1 MSGSALVSAVV
12 NGIEG
17 GDMGYFGSDQ
27 EVEFD
32 SRVFPRAGYSRDE
45 VMAQLTGFDLQDVDD
60 IHAHNTIQS
69 TTLMSHLEAAQ
80 LAKDANQMFLRRNML
95 YKTLLPGT
103 TRMALEVKQMI
114 KEMLGFPREA
124 RIRFTSGGSESL
136 YCAIHSARQ
145 WARREKNIEK
155 PEIVVPYSIHAAF
168 SKWCTYADIKINRI
182 QLGPDYRADVEA
194 MERAVNENTILI
206 AGSAPCWPY
215 GLFDNIAG
223 LAGIAERHNLW
234 MHVDGC
240 LGGFQ
245 SPFAEKL
252 GHPLPTW
259 DFRIPGVRSISADLH
274 KHAYSAKPLSSITF
288 RTSEWEQY
296 LDCPASDW
304 PDGPYTTEAICGT
317 TTAGPIASAWAVM
330 KFLGEEGYSDLMRRS
345 LEVRERY
352 IEKLAAINGVEP
364 FVSDMCVLTIR
375 PEKGLDLF
383 AIMGGLYE
391 RRSYCL
397 PSLQPPAMK
406 VVLDPVTDEVVD
418 TFVDDLAEVIALV
431 RKGEITIDAIKP
443 YM

>member
-1 MSGSALVSAVV
+1 
-12 NGIEG
+12 
-17 GDMGYFGSDQ
+17 
-27 EVEFD
+27 
-32 SRVFPRAGYSRDE
+32 
-45 VMAQLTGFDLQDVDD
+45 
-60 IHAHNTIQS
+60 
-69 TTLMSHLEAAQ
+69 MSHLDAAQ
-80 LAKDANQMFLRRNML
+80 IGKDAYQMFLRRNML
-95 YKTLLPGT
+95 YKTLLPGM
-103 TRMALEVKQMI
+103 TRMAIEVKQMV
-114 KEMLGFPREA
+114 KEMLRFPREA
-124 RIRFTSGGSESL
+124 RVRFTSGGSESL

-145 WARREKNIEK
+145 WARQEKNIEK

-168 SKWCTYADIKINRI
+168 SKWCVYADIKINRI
-182 QLGPDYRADVEA
+182 QLGTDYRADVEA
-194 MERAVNENTILI
+194 MERAVNKNTILI

-215 GLFDNIAG
+215 GLFDDIEG

-259 DFRIPGVRSISADLH
+259 DFRVPGVRSISADLH

-288 RTSEWEQY
+288 RSAEWEQY
-296 LDCPASDW
+296 LDCTVSDW
-304 PDGPYTTEAICGT
+304 PDGPYSSEAICGT

-330 KFLGEEGYSDLMRRS
+330 KFLGEEGYLNLMRRS

-352 IEKLAAINGVEP
+352 LEKLAAVDGVEA

-391 RRSYCL
+391 RKSYCL
-397 PSLQPPAMK
+397 PSFQPPALK

-418 TFVDDLAEVIALV
+418 TFVSDLAEVIALV
-431 RKGEITIDAIKP
+431 RKGEITIEAIEP

>member
-1 MSGSALVSAVV
+1 
-12 NGIEG
+12 
-17 GDMGYFGSDQ
+17 MGYFGSDK
-27 EVEFD
+27 EVVFD
-32 SRVFPRAGYSRDE
+32 SRVFPRMGYSREE
-45 VMAQLTGFDLQDVDD
+45 VIDLLAGFEQQDVDD

-69 TTLMSHLEAAQ
+69 TTLMSHMEAAQ
-80 LAKDANQMFLRRNML
+80 VAKEAHQMFLRRNML
-95 YKTLLPGT
+95 YKSLLPGT
-103 TRMALEVKQMI
+103 TRMAVEVKQMI
-114 KEMLGFPREA
+114 KEMLRFPQDT

-136 YCAIHSARQ
+136 YCAIHCARQ
-145 WARREKNIEK
+145 WGRQEKNIDK

-182 QLGPDYRADVEA
+182 QLGADYRADVEA
-194 MERAVNENTILI
+194 MERAVNDNTVLI

-215 GLFDNIAG
+215 GLFDDIAG
-223 LAGIAERHNLW
+223 LASIAERHNLW

-252 GHPLPTW
+252 GHPIPVW
-259 DFRIPGVRSISADLH
+259 DFRVPGVRSISADLH
-274 KHAYSAKPLSSITF
+274 KHAYSAKPLSSIAF
-288 RTSEWEQY
+288 RNAQWEQY
-296 LDCPASDW
+296 LDCPAADW
-304 PDGPYTTEAICGT
+304 PDGPYTSEAICGS

-330 KFLGEEGYSDLMRRS
+330 KYLGEDGYRDLMRRS
-345 LEVRERY
+345 LDVRERY
-352 IEKLAAINGVEP
+352 ISQLAAVDGVEP

-383 AIMGGLYE
+383 AIMGGLFE
-391 RRSYCL
+391 RKSFCL

-418 TFVDDLAEVIALV
+418 TFIRDLGEVIPLV
-431 RKGEITIDAIKP
+431 RQGEITIEAIRP

>member
-1 MSGSALVSAVV
+1 
-12 NGIEG
+12 
-17 GDMGYFGSDQ
+17 MGYFGSD
-27 EVEFD
+27 EELEFD
-32 SRVFPRAGYSRDE
+32 ARVFPETGLGRGDIMS
-45 VMAQLTGFDLQDVDD
+45 MLTAFEEQDVDD

-69 TTLMSHLEAAQ
+69 TTLMSHMEAAQ
-80 LAKDANQMFLRRNML
+80 IAKDAHQMFLRRNML
-95 YKTLLPGT
+95 YKSLLPGT

-114 KEMLGFPREA
+114 KEMLRYPADA

-136 YCAIHSARQ
+136 YCAVHSARQ
-145 WARREKNIEK
+145 WARHEKNIER

-182 QLGPDYRADVEA
+182 PLGPDFRADVDA
-194 MERAVNENTILI
+194 MERAVNESTVLV

-215 GLFDNIAG
+215 GLFDDIAG
-223 LAGIAERHNLW
+223 IASIAERHDIW

-245 SPFAEKL
+245 SPFAEAL
-252 GHPLPTW
+252 GHDIPVW

-274 KHAYSAKPLSSITF
+274 KHGYSSKPLSSIAF
-288 RTSEWEQY
+288 RNASWEQY
-296 LDCPASDW
+296 LDCPAADW
-304 PDGPYTTEAICGT
+304 PDGPYTSEAICGT

-330 KFLGEEGYSDLMRRS
+330 KFLGEEGYLKLMQRS
-345 LEVRERY
+345 LEVRQRY
-352 IEKLAAINGVEP
+352 IDGLAAIDGVEP

-383 AIMGGLYE
+383 AIMGGLFE
-391 RRSYCL
+391 RNSFCL
-397 PSLQPPAMK
+397 PSMQPPALK

-418 TFVDDLAEVIALV
+418 TFLRDLAEVIPRV
-431 RKGEITIDAIKP
+431 RCGEITIEAIQP

>member
-1 MSGSALVSAVV
+1 
-12 NGIEG
+12 
-17 GDMGYFGSDQ
+17 MGYFGSDKAVVFEQ
-27 EVEFD
+27 P
-32 SRVFPRAGYSRDE
+32 VFPQQGIARDE
-45 VMAQLTGFDLQDVDD
+45 VMQLLTRFERQDVDD

-69 TTLMSHLEAAQ
+69 TTLMSHMAAAQ
-80 LAKDANQMFLRRNML
+80 VAKDAHQMFLRRNML

-114 KEMLGFPREA
+114 REMLRYPQDTA
-124 RIRFTSGGSESL
+124 IRFTSGGSESL

-145 WARREKNIEK
+145 WGRQVKNIER

-182 QLGPDYRADVEA
+182 PLGPDYRADVA
-194 MERAVNENTILI
+194 AIERAINDNTVLI

-215 GLFDNIAG
+215 GLFDDIAG
-223 LAGIAERHNLW
+223 LGEVAQRHDVW

-245 SPFAEKL
+245 SPFAEQL
-252 GHPLPTW
+252 GHPIPVW

-274 KHAYSAKPLSSITF
+274 KHAYSAKPLSSIAF
-288 RTSEWEQY
+288 RDASWEQY
-296 LDCPASDW
+296 LDCPAADW
-304 PDGPYTTEAICGT
+304 PDGPYTSEAICGT

-330 KFLGEEGYSDLMRRS
+330 KFLGEEGYLELMRRS
-345 LEVRERY
+345 LAVRERY
-352 IEKLAAINGVEP
+352 IAKLAEVDGVEP
-364 FVSDMCVLTIR
+364 FISDMCVMTIR

-383 AIMGGLYE
+383 AVMGGLFE
-391 RRSYCL
+391 RQSFCL

-406 VVLDPVTDEVVD
+406 IVLDPVTDEVVD
-418 TFVDDLAEVIALV
+418 TFVSDLAEVIPLV
-431 RKGEITIDAIKP
+431 RRGEITIEAIQP